1 MKKILIT
8 YATYGNG
15 HKAIAEYIANYLKDE
30 DYDIK
35 ILNIMDYTGFLCNVT
50 LKAFNFVYNHRLEHL
65 FSFFY
70 TTSDNEL
77 NVKLYNF
84 LFKKVVYNKKI
95 KKIFID
101 YNPDLVISSH
111 FYGSNAAYNLKKS
124 GLINSKMIT
133 IITDY
138 AFHKFWT
145 SNNDPNEIFVVANEI
160 VKKDMIEK
168 KVRSKYIYPYGLPF
182 DIMKFNNV
190 PSKDRL
196 LKKYNISSNKK
207 VILFFMGG
215 GNGSNAYLKYYKS
228 LLKLNLKDIEIIVV
242 CGRNEDIKETV
253 EDIKYKYKRKNVH
266 VLGFVNN
273 VYELLKISDIVISK
287 PGGATVTE
295 CLETKNV
302 MLILPGIGGQ
312 EKYNAKFMCKNNHG
326 VRVRFIFTFKKTL
339 LKLLNNEKEFNRLKD
354 SYNKINKNDSL
365 EKISEL
371 IKNIL
376 K

>member
-1 MKKILIT
+1 MKRILIT

-15 HKAIAEYIANYLKDE
+15 HKAIAEYIANYLNDE

-35 ILNIMDYTGFLCNVT
+35 LLNIMDYTGFLCNTT
-50 LKAFNFVYNHRLEHL
+50 LKFFNFVYDHRLERL
-65 FSFFY
+65 FSFLY
-70 TTSDNEL
+70 TTADTKL

-84 LFKKVVYNKKI
+84 LFKRVVYNKKI
-95 KKIFID
+95 KQAFLD

-111 FYGSNAAYNLKKS
+111 FYGSNAAYNLKKN
-124 GLINSKMIT
+124 GLLDAKMMT

-138 AFHKFWT
+138 AYHKFWS
-145 SNNDPNEIFVVANEI
+145 SNNDPEEIFIVANDI

-168 KVRSKYIYPYGLPF
+168 KVKSKYIYPYGLPF

-190 PSKDRL
+190 MSKEKI
-196 LKKYNISSNKK
+196 LKKYNIDGNKK
-207 VILFFMGG
+207 VVLFFMGG
-215 GNGSNAYLKYYKS
+215 GNGSTAYLKYYKS
-228 LLKLNLKDIEIIVV
+228 LVKMNPKNTEVIVV
-242 CGRNEDIKETV
+242 CGRNEEVKEEV
-253 EDIKYKYKRKNVH
+253 EDIKSKYRRRNIH

-302 MLILPGIGGQ
+302 MLVLPGIGGQ
-312 EKYNAKFMCKNNHG
+312 EKYNARFICKNNHG
-326 VRVRFIFTFKKTL
+326 IRVRFLFTFKKSL
-339 LKLLNNEKEFNRLKD
+339 SKLLYNDKEFNRLKD
-354 SYNKINKNDSL
+354 SYKKIDKTDSL
-365 EKISEL
+365 EKISKL
-371 IKNIL
+371 IKKIL

>member
-138 AFHKFWT
+138 
-145 SNNDPNEIFVVANEI
+145 
-160 VKKDMIEK
+160 
-168 KVRSKYIYPYGLPF
+168 
-182 DIMKFNNV
+182 
-190 PSKDRL
+190 
-196 LKKYNISSNKK
+196 
-207 VILFFMGG
+207 
-215 GNGSNAYLKYYKS
+215 
-228 LLKLNLKDIEIIVV
+228 
-242 CGRNEDIKETV
+242 
-253 EDIKYKYKRKNVH
+253 
-266 VLGFVNN
+266 
-273 VYELLKISDIVISK
+273 
-287 PGGATVTE
+287 
-295 CLETKNV
+295 
-302 MLILPGIGGQ
+302 Q
-312 EKYNAKFMCKNNHG
+312 
-326 VRVRFIFTFKKTL
+326 
-339 LKLLNNEKEFNRLKD
+339 
-354 SYNKINKNDSL
+354 
-365 EKISEL
+365 
-371 IKNIL
+371 
-376 K
+376 

>member
-30 DYDIK
+30 EYDIK
-35 ILNIMDYTGFLCNVT
+35 LLNIMDYTGFLCNTT

-70 TTSDNEL
+70 QTADNNL

-84 LFKKVVYNKKI
+84 LFKKVIYNKKI
-95 KKIFID
+95 KRAFID

-111 FYGSNAAYNLKKS
+111 FYGNNAAYNLIKS
-124 GLINSKMIT
+124 GLIDSKIIT

-138 AFHKFWT
+138 AYHKFWT
-145 SNNDPNEIFVVANEI
+145 SNNDPDEIFVVANEI

-168 KVRSKYIYPYGLPF
+168 KVKSKHIYPYGLPF
-182 DIMKFNNV
+182 DIMKYNNV
-190 PSKDRL
+190 APKEKL

-215 GNGSNAYLKYYKS
+215 GNGSTAYLKYYKA
-228 LLKLNLKDIEIIVV
+228 LAKMELKNTEIIVV
-242 CGRNEDIKETV
+242 CGKNEDIKETV
-253 EDIKYKYKRKNVH
+253 EDIKYKYKRKNIH

-273 VYELLKISDIVISK
+273 VYELLKISDLVISK

-302 MLILPGIGGQ
+302 MLVLPGIGGQ
-312 EKYNAKFMCKNNHG
+312 ENYNAKFICKNNYG
-326 VRVRFIFTFKKTL
+326 IRVRFLFTFKRAL
-339 LKLLNNEKEFNRLKD
+339 LKLINNEKEYNKLKN
-354 SYNKINKNDSL
+354 SYNKVNENDPL

-371 IKNIL
+371 IKKTL